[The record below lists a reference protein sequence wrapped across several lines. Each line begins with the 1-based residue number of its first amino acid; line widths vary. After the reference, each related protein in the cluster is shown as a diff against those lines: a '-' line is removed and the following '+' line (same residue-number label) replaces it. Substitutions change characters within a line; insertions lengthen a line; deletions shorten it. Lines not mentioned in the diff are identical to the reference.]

1 MDSSIN
7 IPWAKPSL
15 GGNEHEY
22 VSQALLSTWISGGP
36 FVERFEED
44 FSNCIGSKYSLTVSN
59 GTTALH
65 LAYLSSKLDP
75 GDEVIVPG
83 FAFMAA
89 ANIALHMHAT
99 PIFVEVDANTWCL
112 TADNIEKKLTSRTKL
127 IVPIHTYGNVCD
139 MDEIMELGKD
149 RNINVIE
156 DAAEAFASLYKGLF
170 AGTLATVGT
179 YSFHATKTITTG
191 EGGMVVTNDKDIY
204 DNMSLYRNHG
214 MLRKRFY
221 WHDAIGHNFRMTNM
235 QAALGCAQI
244 EKLDQIKKARKRI
257 YDEYKLHLSN
267 FQGITLQLFLP
278 HVTPVLWAFALKLDP
293 KAFPQGRDELINQLN
308 EENIETRPG
317 FYSPSLMKI
326 YKSDKLPICEDL
338 SRNIICLPTF
348 QSLNTEQIEI
358 ICNKLKNL
366 KK

>member
-1 MDSSIN
+1 MDSSIK

-15 GGNEHEY
+15 GGHEHEY

-36 FVERFEED
+36 FVERFESD

-59 GTTALH
+59 GTAALH
-65 LAYLSSKLDP
+65 LAYLSSKLDS

-99 PIFVEVDANTWCL
+99 PIFAEVDANTWCL

-127 IVPIHTYGNVCD
+127 VVPIHTYGNVCD
-139 MDEIMELGKD
+139 MDEIMTLAKN

-156 DAAEAFASLYKGLF
+156 DAAESFASLYKGHF

-191 EGGMVVTNDKDIY
+191 EGGMVVTNDRDIY
-204 DNMSLYRNHG
+204 DIMSLCRNHG

-244 EKLDQIKKARKRI
+244 EKLDQIIKARKRI
-257 YDEYKLHLSN
+257 HDEYKLHLSN
-267 FQGITLQLFLP
+267 FQGITSQLFLP
-278 HVTPVLWAFALKLDP
+278 YVTPVLWAFALKLDP

-317 FYSPSLMKI
+317 FVSPSLMSI

-338 SRNIICLPTF
+338 SQNIICLPTF
-348 QSLNTEQIEI
+348 SDLNTVQIEI

>member
-1 MDSSIN
+1 MGSSIN

-15 GGNEHEY
+15 DGNELKY

-36 FVERFEED
+36 FVERFEAD
-44 FSNCIGSKYSLTVSN
+44 FSDFTRAKYSLAVSN

-65 LAYLSSKLDP
+65 LAYLASKLKP
-75 GDEVIVPG
+75 GDEVILPG

-89 ANIALHMHAT
+89 ANIALHVNAT
-99 PIFVEVDANTWCL
+99 PIFAEVDAKTWCL
-112 TADNIEKKLTSRTKL
+112 TADSIEKKITLRTKL
-127 IVPIHTYGNVCD
+127 IVPVHTYGNVCD
-139 MDEIMELGKD
+139 MDEIMALAKD
-149 RNINVIE
+149 RNVNVIE
-156 DAAEAFASLYKGLF
+156 DAAEAFVSSYKGHF
-170 AGTLATVGT
+170 AGTIASVGT

-191 EGGMVVTNDKDIY
+191 EGGMVVTNDRAIY
-204 DNMSLYRNHG
+204 DNMLLYRSHG

-221 WHDAIGHNFRMTNM
+221 WHDVIGHNFRMTNM

-244 EKLDQIKKARKRI
+244 EKLDQIKKARKRVF
-257 YDEYKLHLSN
+257 DEYKIHLSN
-267 FQGITLQLFLP
+267 FPGIELQLFSP
-278 HVTPVLWAFALKLDP
+278 HVTPVLWAFAIKLDH
-293 KAFPQGRDELINQLN
+293 KAFPQGRDELINQFN

-348 QSLNTEQIEI
+348 QSLRSEQIEK
-358 ICNKLKNL
+358 ICNKLKKL